1 MRIIFEIECLIY
13 DLEVLFK
20 NSSFCVPIFAELLSI
35 WKLPNMIFRLR
46 EKYALVCSGIE
57 KLLQRNLKPFNIK

>member
-20 NSSFCVPIFAELLSI
+20 NSSFCGFIFAELLSI
-35 WKLPNMIFRLR
+35 
-46 EKYALVCSGIE
+46 
-57 KLLQRNLKPFNIK
+57 